1 MKRKT
6 TASFVFPSSVTRFFG
21 SLRPFFPL
29 LIGLCAALAFG
40 IQAAFADGW
49 I

>member
-6 TASFVFPSSVTRFFG
+6 SSAFSPSVLRFFTV
-21 SLRPFFPL
+21 LRPFFPL

-40 IQAAFADGW
+40 IQAAFAGVM
-49 I
+49 